1 MSGSGTVVVTG
12 ASTGIG
18 QATALRL
25 ARAGFVVLAGVRREE
40 DGAALRAQDAGIEPV
55 LVDVT
60 DAGQIAGLAQ
70 RVGGAPLA
78 GLVNNAGIAVAGPL
92 EGIPLDLVR
101 RQYEVNVFG
110 LLAVTQALLESIR
123 TGQGR
128 IVNIGSIGGRINT
141 PFVGPYSSSKAA
153 VRSLSASLR
162 RELRPWDLHVALVEP
177 GALDTPIWRKGE
189 QGAQETIDALP
200 DRVRTLYARPLEA
213 LVAATRKIAAGAS
226 SPDEA
231 AQAVEHALTAERPK
245 AIYTVGRRAR
255 VQGALHSVLPARD
268 VRRARGAGDED
279 RVARPLARCR
289 GRLGLGR
296 EPRDGHR
303 PHPGARVAVEA
314 QLLATRE
321 QAQAEADEHAV
332 GRRRARE
339 GVDVELHRPGVL
351 PLPHLPGHL
360 ADLEV
365 PRRACGSSTP
375 RRARADPATSRRSS

>member
-255 VQGALHSVLPARD
+255 VQGALHSVLPARAFD
-268 VRRARGAGDED
+268 AL
-279 RVARPLARCR
+279 VARAMKT
-289 GRLGLGR
+289 G
-296 EPRDGHR
+296 
-303 PHPGARVAVEA
+303 
-314 QLLATRE
+314 
-321 QAQAEADEHAV
+321 
-332 GRRRARE
+332 
-339 GVDVELHRPGVL
+339 
-351 PLPHLPGHL
+351 
-360 ADLEV
+360 
-365 PRRACGSSTP
+365 
-375 RRARADPATSRRSS
+375 